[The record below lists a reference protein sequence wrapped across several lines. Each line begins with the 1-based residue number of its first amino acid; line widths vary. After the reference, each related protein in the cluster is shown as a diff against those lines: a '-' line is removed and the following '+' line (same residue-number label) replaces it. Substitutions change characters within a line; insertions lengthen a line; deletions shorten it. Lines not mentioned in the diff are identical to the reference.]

1 MVYISIIVIELI
13 YEKILGGGGGVK
25 LTPSLN
31 MTSNNPVLLGL
42 MLYISYKHSI
52 FACVCGGKVV
62 GVCACGC
69 GGGSI
74 MQYCRLFLV
83 KNQSVDDW
91 RNLRQYYLCDC
102 QLQYIFS
109 FGGGGGGVVVVNQ
122 PGVEKWTCAPWHV
135 PFSKHL

>member
-1 MVYISIIVIELI
+1 MFEHDWSTYLPSIIVIELI
-13 YEKILGGGGGVK
+13 YEKILGGVK

-31 MTSNNPVLLGL
+31 MTSDNPVLLGL

-74 MQYCRLFLV
+74 IPR
-83 KNQSVDDW
+83 KNS
-91 RNLRQYYLCDC
+91 
-102 QLQYIFS
+102 I
-109 FGGGGGGVVVVNQ
+109 G
-122 PGVEKWTCAPWHV
+122 
-135 PFSKHL
+135 